1 MEIDT
6 RPDGRSQNPSPR
18 KFRAIVYLSP
28 LAKRA
33 FAPSSTSY
41 GEAATSTFFTLIGE
55 ERLREF

>member
-41 GEAATSTFFTLIGE
+41 GEAATSTFFTLIG
-55 ERLREF
+55 